1 MRSAFSLSVERFD
14 YNLIWVAV
22 SGKCFDFVCFWAFS
36 YAEKYLWLWIV
47 EWWGKDAVWLVG
59 AEDFGFGARE
69 IERSEW
75 F

>member
-14 YNLIWVAV
+14 YNLIWVAGLNLEFGPLG
-22 SGKCFDFVCFWAFS
+22 SQLRLS
-36 YAEKYLWLWIV
+36 SV